1 LKNGFPPGIKSVLGI
16 NTSEE
21 PERRKDGATKQKEMI
36 QAVIDEE
43 PEPWIIMKPSRQ
55 EPTDP
60 EPLCIF
66 ENPAEHTQAKAEIP
80 LEWFQN
86 RELEKIK
93 EAVQQSLQNAQV
105 QI

>member
-1 LKNGFPPGIKSVLGI
+1 ME
-16 NTSEE
+16 SE
-21 PERRKDGATKQKEMI
+21 RKDMKLPNKREMI

-55 EPTDP
+55 DPTDT

-66 ENPAEHTQAKAEIP
+66 ENPAEDTQARAEIP

-86 RELEKIK
+86 HELEKIK
-93 EAVQQSLQNAQV
+93 QAIQQSLRNAQI
-105 QI
+105 QYKAQR